1 MEITLVKESHENL
14 SRNERT
20 KTLESPDLSSCWEY
34 PEEKIIFNI
43 VILRIR
49 IKNGKQILLGGI
61 RGKFNFILDLLFPA
75 LFLNITR
82 KHNRLLLFVGWMDF
96 YYFGF
101 LDVHDMVFKHTI
113 FMFSY
118 YDCNKQFE
126 MCLLFCIILHFI
138 YKYDF
143 S

>member
-1 MEITLVKESHENL
+1 MENKFYWVA
-14 SRNERT
+14 
-20 KTLESPDLSSCWEY
+20 
-34 PEEKIIFNI
+34 
-43 VILRIR
+43 
-49 IKNGKQILLGGI
+49 LGGSLI
-61 RGKFNFILDLLFPA
+61 SYLISCFLPCFSTSQESTIGYYCLL
-75 LFLNITR
+75 
-82 KHNRLLLFVGWMDF
+82 
-96 YYFGF
+96 GF